1 MKTRLNGKWRRCAG
15 FSAAVGCIVILAG
28 CSSSASSGSANSSSS
43 SGAASS
49 TTVPSIKIAVAGGF
63 VDFSDIFLAQAEGL
77 FAKHGVNVTL
87 QQDTGSNTLNYV
99 VSQQVDMAIYTAP
112 IALQAAEE
120 GKPTTIFYAVERDP
134 GAAFL
139 TGSSIKTV
147 AQMKSVSNCRIAVAT
162 TGSQG
167 YAYGSIYKKALGLNN
182 CSLIQTSLPALE
194 LGGLKSGSYNAAVTT
209 YQVGLQGVSQGDHM
223 LVNPL
228 DTAERAQYPVPPYPT
243 AVLFG
248 LQSNLTAKKAAIVRV
263 LAAVNDAVN
272 LEKTMTN
279 QQWAQALQQVSG
291 DFKAVSLP
299 ALESEV
305 QTIRPFIGD
314 GTVGTMT
321 DKAGYISSALWSTAL
336 EQYQNWGLQ
345 GFDPSAASVSYST
358 RIDMSYLSQADSGQ

>member
-1 MKTRLNGKWRRCAG
+1 MMTRLINAKWRRCVALV
-15 FSAAVGCIVILAG
+15 AAVGCIAA
-28 CSSSASSGSANSSSS
+28 SAACSSSS
-43 SGAASS
+43 SPSS
-49 TTVPSIKIAVAGGF
+49 SGTTSSSTVPSIKIAVAGGF
-63 VDFSDIFLAQAEGL
+63 VDFSDIFLAEAEGL

-120 GKPTTIFYAVERDP
+120 GKPTTIVYAVERDP

-139 TGSSIKTV
+139 TGPSIKTV
-147 AQMKSVSNCRIAVAT
+147 AQLKSTSNCRISVST

-167 YAYGSIYKKALGLNN
+167 YAYGSIYKQALGLNN
-182 CSLIQTSLPALE
+182 CSLIQTSLPALQ
-194 LGGLKSGSYNAAVTT
+194 LGGLKSGSYSAAVTT
-209 YQVGLQGVSQGDHM
+209 YQVGLQGASQGDNM

-228 DTAERAQYPVPPYPT
+228 NTADRAKYAVPPYPT

-248 LQSNLTAKKAAIVRV
+248 LQSNLAAKKAAIVRV
-263 LAAVNDAVN
+263 LAAVNDAVK

-279 QQWAQALQQVSG
+279 QQWAEALQKVSG
-291 DFKAVSLP
+291 DFKAVSLS

-305 QTIRPFIGD
+305 QSIRPFIGD

-321 DKAGYISSALWSTAL
+321 DKPGYISSALWSTAL
-336 EQYQNWGLQ
+336 KQYQDWGLQ
-345 GFDPSAASVSYST
+345 GFDPSATSVSYSQ